1 MSQMVLN
8 TTLNDANVSI
18 EFDWYGEEP
27 DWESMEVFAWLPAWS
42 VDKKRSWPRQM
53 EMSVVKINDVLS
65 DHDWIKIEEQI
76 YLNEDKLKREALENE
91 Y

>member
-8 TTLNDANVSI
+8 TTLNNADVSI

-27 DWESMEVFAWLPAWS
+27 DWESMEVYALLPAA
-42 VDKKRSWPRQM
+42 
-53 EMSVVKINDVLS
+53 VKPGKFIVKVNDVLS

-76 YLNEDKLKREALENE
+76 YLNEDKLKREALKNE